1 MPVWMDHQ
9 RARAALVG
17 VPLVALVVVLAVVAG
32 VVSSCQRGV
41 ADQVGAHRV
50 EAREAAGRDSSPP
63 VVRRVPAPPADPATP
78 IPDQRC
84 RAARR
89 LFLRAGADA
98 EPRGVGADDSTAYLL
113 DLVRPMAD
121 DATRADLDAFAT
133 LAQRVA
139 ATPGPL
145 RPAEKQAAVELR
157 DRLLIW
163 TVTHCPPPQRP
174 VWGCSSPVVLG
185 TVSPFSGSAV
195 LATGQLAPD
204 EAVIDRLGEPEGRRI
219 ELYRSQNRVV
229 FGWIDGFGLV
239 RRRVEV
245 QRVFD
250 HWFLVDARRCDD
262 ASKPEDLPDGEEVVL
277 PEELPDIE
285 DGPEYAPTTTT
296 TEPVGPTSSTT
307 STIPWGS
314 VTTVPSAT
322 TPSSSA
328 PSRG

>member
-1 MPVWMDHQ
+1 MQLDS
-9 RARAALVG
+9 RGGR
-17 VPLVALVVVLAVVAG
+17 VALVSGPLVVLVLVLVLLTGVVA
-32 VVSSCQRGV
+32 SCQRGV
-41 ADQVGAHRV
+41 ADPVARQRV
-50 EAREAAGRDSSPP
+50 DAQAASGLSSPM
-63 VVRRVPAPPADPATP
+63 VVRREPAPQAAPAAPVADH
-78 IPDQRC
+78 RC

-98 EPRGVGADDSTAYLL
+98 EPRGVAADESTAYLL
-113 DLVRPMAD
+113 DLVRPLAD
-121 DATRADLDAFAT
+121 DATRVDLDAFAA

-145 RPAEKQAAVELR
+145 RPAEKQAAVDLR

-174 VWGCSSPVVLG
+174 VWGCSSPTVLG

-229 FGWIDGFGLV
+229 FGWVDDFGLV

-250 HWFLVDARRCDD
+250 HWFLIDARRCDD
-262 ASKPEDLPDGEEVVL
+262 AFKPEDLAEGEEVVL

-307 STIPWGS
+307 STIPWDS
-314 VTTVPSAT
+314 VTTVPSSTTTAT
-322 TPSSSA
+322 SA
-328 PSRG
+328 PARG